1 MPQPLIVS
9 IPHRLGKQ
17 EALRRLQAGLAHV
30 RTSFGQ
36 HLTQV
41 EERWSGEHLDFAVAV
56 LGQRASGTMD
66 VADDHVRLEV
76 ELPWLLAML
85 AEQAKGLIQRQ
96 GQLML
101 EKK

>member
-1 MPQPLIVS
+1 MAKSLVVS
-9 IPHRLGKQ
+9 IPHRLGKE
-17 EALRRLQAGLAHV
+17 EAVRRVQAGLGKA
-30 RTSFGQ
+30 RTAFSQ

-41 EERWSGEHLDFAVAV
+41 EETWTNEHLDLRLAVF
-56 LGQRASGTMD
+56 GQPLSGTMD

-76 ELPWLLAML
+76 VLPWLLAQL
-85 AEQAKGLIQRQ
+85 GERTKTLIEKQ